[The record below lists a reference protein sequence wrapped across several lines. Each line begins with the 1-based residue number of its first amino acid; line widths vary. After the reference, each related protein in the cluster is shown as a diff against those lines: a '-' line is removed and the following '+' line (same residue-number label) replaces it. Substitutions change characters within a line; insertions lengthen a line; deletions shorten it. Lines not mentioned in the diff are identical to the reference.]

1 VKFAF
6 IQWVGESVKPMA
18 KAKLS
23 TFKGSLEDLFKV
35 GGPAIVASLSMMKF
49 EPHSEGPRVV

>member
-1 VKFAF
+1 MSLSLSPQTDVVDDIPTVKFAF

-35 GGPAIVASLSMMKF
+35 
-49 EPHSEGPRVV
+49 R